1 MWLVRPATMT
11 RRTERLSRLLR
22 LWLTTMPSDFTTF
35 PRLLRLSPE
44 RLCDFPARV
53 CDYDRAAD
61 LPLRGRR
68 LFLSR
73 LIGGGFTGA
82 AWALPGFRPDL
93 KAGTFFSPLYCI
105 AAMFAK
111 NLDFLLYL
119 RLTSKCK
126 YAILYLQKGSKC
138 KCTLKI
144 KSPYISPCRP
154 VK

>member
-35 PRLLRLSPE
+35 PRLSRLSPE

-53 CDYDRAAD
+53 CDFDRAAD

-73 LIGGGFTGA
+73 QAGRRVLVGAAGSGLIGVF
-82 AWALPGFRPDL
+82 LFL
-93 KAGTFFSPLYCI
+93 FICI
-105 AAMFAK
+105 VRKSVVFQTVASVNK
-111 NLDFLLYL
+111 KLDKISIKH
-119 RLTSKCK
+119 LTINKTLD
-126 YAILYLQKGSKC
+126 IL
-138 KCTLKI
+138 
-144 KSPYISPCRP
+144 
-154 VK
+154 